1 MERQV
6 DRIVFFP
13 VADKFLREI
22 YARALFRPGEVEQ
35 GREES
40 LMSVFSIRP
49 GRDES
54 GRTIEFPLSR
64 LSIHERRSVNSARI
78 RREIE
83 RFHSHSLRT
92 GYIGIIPYS
101 L

>member
-6 DRIVFFP
+6 GRIFSLP

-40 LMSVFSIRP
+40 LMSVFSIRL

-64 LSIHERRSVNSARI
+64 FTKE
-78 RREIE
+78 
-83 RFHSHSLRT
+83 
-92 GYIGIIPYS
+92 
-101 L
+101 

>member
-6 DRIVFFP
+6 GRIFFLSLP

-54 GRTIEFPLSR
+54 GRTIEFPLSTFD
-64 LSIHERRSVNSARI
+64 EA
-78 RREIE
+78 E
-83 RFHSHSLRT
+83 
-92 GYIGIIPYS
+92 
-101 L
+101 